1 MAEPKF
7 KHTFYDFELE
17 TGETVKLTL
26 TYYFLLKLKNGHKDV
41 YEKYNKV
48 MTKGPQDEFDNI
60 TLLYTAY
67 LCGLI
72 AEDKYGEAMSEE
84 DFIYVVPSDRGAI
97 GDALSALISP
107 KKAKASVTRS

>member
-26 TYYFLLKLKNGHKDV
+26 TYFFLLKLKNGHKDV
-41 YEKYNKV
+41 YEKYNRI

-67 LCGLI
+67 LCGLL
-72 AEDKYGEAMSEE
+72 AEDKYDEAMTEE
-84 DFIYVVPSDRGAI
+84 EFIYSISPDRGVI

-107 KKAKASVTRS
+107 KKAKASATLS